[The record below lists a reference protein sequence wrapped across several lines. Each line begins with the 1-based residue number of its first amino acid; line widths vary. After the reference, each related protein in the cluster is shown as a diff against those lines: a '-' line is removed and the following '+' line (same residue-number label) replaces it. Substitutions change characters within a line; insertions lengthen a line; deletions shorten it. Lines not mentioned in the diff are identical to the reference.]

1 MENSTNEENIAVEEN
16 IDKVATVAA
25 EDADEASADGGVN
38 EEIVLQ
44 RIMDYKAYRRGMIM
58 TRMLITL
65 AATAALAF
73 IIRFNIVL
81 GLLLPVAAVII
92 GAISILVSMG
102 NERTYTIYNTR
113 VVIKRRGD
121 DTRKSVPLE
130 SIEAVTY
137 KSAFYEKRMCIGT
150 VTIKAKNAKGKLKN
164 YKLKHIFDAQPV
176 VDYLTSVIDG
186 RNTNA
191 DEGRE

>member
-1 MENSTNEENIAVEEN
+1 MMENLTNEE
-16 IDKVATVAA
+16 TVADDVIAGEQANAVDTA
-25 EDADEASADGGVN
+25 EVN

-65 AATAALAF
+65 AATVALAF
-73 IIRFNIVL
+73 LIRFNIVL

-113 VVIKRRGD
+113 VVIKRRGE

-130 SIEAVTY
+130 SIESVTY

-176 VDYLTSVIDG
+176 VDYLTGVIG